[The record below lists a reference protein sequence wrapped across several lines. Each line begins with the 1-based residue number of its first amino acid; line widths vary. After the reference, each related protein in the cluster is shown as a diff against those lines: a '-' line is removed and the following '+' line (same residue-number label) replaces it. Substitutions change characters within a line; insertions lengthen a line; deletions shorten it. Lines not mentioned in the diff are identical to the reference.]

1 MVSVCRDLD
10 GMTVRVTHQK
20 RLPKFQ
26 RPLLIHNEAKRNK
39 LHMRIVEIEDGGI
52 YILDP

>member
-1 MVSVCRDLD
+1 MCGDLD
-10 GMTVRVTHQK
+10 GMTVRITHQK
-20 RLPKFQ
+20 RFPKFQ
-26 RPLLIHNEAKRNK
+26 RPLLIHNKARRNK